1 MHDCDVWQHC
11 DAIQCF
17 RRWDKMICNNTM
29 RRNRIWHNAIFLKMR
44 LDATL
49 SNAIQCFRK
58 WDKMRRSNAMQCF
71 RKWDKMRRSNAML
84 CNAMQCNVSENEI
97 KCDAAMRCYALQW
110 NVLQWDVSEDEICAD
125 AIQFCNCSKVNIACI
140 IGKKCISTAK
150 MYIFFSKLTIA
161 YI

>member
-1 MHDCDVWQHC
+1 MHDCDVWQQC

-58 WDKMRRSNAMQCF
+58 WDKMRRSNAMLCNAMQCDAMQCF

-84 CNAMQCNVSENEI
+84 CSAMECPTMGCFRRWDLRGCNSI
-97 KCDAAMRCYALQW
+97 LQLFESQHCMHHW
-110 NVLQWDVSEDEICAD
+110 Q
-125 AIQFCNCSKVNIACI
+125 
-140 IGKKCISTAK
+140 K
-150 MYIFFSKLTIA
+150 MY
-161 YI
+161 